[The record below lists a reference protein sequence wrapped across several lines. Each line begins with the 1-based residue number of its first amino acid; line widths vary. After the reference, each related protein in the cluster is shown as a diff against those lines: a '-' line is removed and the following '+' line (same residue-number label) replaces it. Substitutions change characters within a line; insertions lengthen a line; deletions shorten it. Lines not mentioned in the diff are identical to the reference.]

1 MLDNLIAYSGAI
13 ASVWLIVGIY
23 VAALFYDN
31 YSHSQQFCSELGAID
46 SPTQKLSPAINNYP
60 LGFLFVIFGSH
71 LVILEPVTLT
81 TITIGAMIIV
91 HGLGTWVCGFFPMD
105 ADPYTE
111 TPSRCCEI
119 HLWSGMVMLL
129 SLIIAPAVI
138 VFSNAFPLNLRL
150 FSLICIIGCVFFSY
164 KLALAFKAK
173 KNSGLHQ
180 RLSYGFQ
187 IIWLFGYSLFV
198 AW

>member
-1 MLDNLIAYSGAI
+1 MDNLIAYSGAI
-13 ASVWLIVGIY
+13 ASMWIFVGVY
-23 VAALFYDN
+23 VASLFYDN

-60 LGFLFVIFGSH
+60 IGLLFVIFGGH
-71 LVILEPVTLT
+71 ILTLELET
-81 TITIGAMIIV
+81 MATKTIGAMIIA

-111 TPSRCCEI
+111 TPSRRCEI
-119 HLWSGMVMLL
+119 HSWSGMVMLL

-138 VFSNAFPLNLRL
+138 VFSNAFPLNLRV
-150 FSLICIIGCVFFSY
+150 FSLLCIIGSVFFSY

-173 KNSGLHQ
+173 KNVGLHQ

-198 AW
+198 A